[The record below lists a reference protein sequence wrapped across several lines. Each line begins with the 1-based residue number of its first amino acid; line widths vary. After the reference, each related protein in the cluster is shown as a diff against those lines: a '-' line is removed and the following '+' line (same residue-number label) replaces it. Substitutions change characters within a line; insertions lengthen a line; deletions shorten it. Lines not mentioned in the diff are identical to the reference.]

1 MLPKSH
7 ALKRFLVRLNYINLF
22 FFLVGAIT
30 LDENRIARVIEDVNK
45 TKEGDADITF

>member
-7 ALKRFLVRLNYINLF
+7 ALKKVFGKVELYQS